1 MSSANATANLLMTN
15 VRTYL
20 EVQSAFDECD
30 DEIKAVIHDML
41 EIWKNPSADND
52 EKNRALATIVEA
64 LFPSLGVDFM
74 EVESRIRGSVN
85 AKDHRSK
92 MDEEEKTFAERLD
105 MLMKSKGIT
114 QETLAERTGVGQ
126 PAISNMLNRTCRPQ
140 KRTVMRFAEALDVA
154 ADELWPG
161 IKD

>member
-114 QETLAERTGVGQ
+114 Q
-126 PAISNMLNRTCRPQ
+126 
-140 KRTVMRFAEALDVA
+140 
-154 ADELWPG
+154 
-161 IKD
+161 